1 MYLIRTRRKRTILG
15 MVTQSILGR
24 GMETDC
30 HSLEEAKLRGEARGI
45 YGNQMLQ
52 VHEAMFTELELS

>member
-1 MYLIRTRRKRTILG
+1 

-52 VHEAMFTELELS
+52 GHEAMFTELELS